1 MMRIDD
7 DDDDNLNDDDDDE
20 DCEANVNNAGNKGYK
35 QTKEPIHSIN
45 VKVARCKMLHIFL
58 KQLPW

>member
-1 MMRIDD
+1 MMWID
-7 DDDDNLNDDDDDE
+7 DDDDNLNDDDDDG
-20 DCEANVNNAGNKGYK
+20 EANANNEGNKGCK
-35 QTKEPIHSIN
+35 QTKEPLYSIN